1 MKKNLITKIALG
13 VAIAA
18 LLFSIV
24 TMVRSFIIGAGV
36 LMSCILVVGTSIIV
50 AICAIMLYVLRNYDY
65 GDDESG
71 DDESGED
78 EDGEDED
85 EEESEDEDDG
95 PDYSESKKKTV
106 TARSESRNRK
116 KDKDK
121 TIDQDKEKE
130 IEDEVDKLIADLE
143 EKSSYDLHNF
153 E

>member
-71 DDESGED
+71 ED

-85 EEESEDEDDG
+85 EEESEDDDDG